1 MVILFLFSLLAGAVT
16 VLSPCILPVLPIILS
31 SATTKG
37 KARPLGVI
45 TGLIVSFSFFTL
57 AVSKIISLLGISAN
71 VLRLA
76 AVFIIAILGL
86 VLVLPF
92 LGTWFERLVRFLPGM
107 VKPRSNQASGFWPG
121 ILTGASL
128 GLVWAPC
135 AGPILAAITALAA
148 TQTVNL
154 ATVLVVVSYAVGAGI
169 PLLAIAYG
177 GRALINRVP
186 FLSRNSLRI
195 QQIFGVAMIL
205 VAVLIAFNVDTLVTT
220 WLTNAIPASWTN
232 TLQAFESGSNVT
244 NQLSLL
250 NPNGKP
256 KSAAPASH
264 LQDLGPAPELAGV
277 TNWINSAPL
286 TLQDLQGHVVL
297 IDFWTYSCVNCIR
310 TLPYLE
316 QWYAKYKD
324 AGFVI
329 IGVHT
334 PEFAFEHDPSN
345 VEAAVK
351 RLGILYPVAQDNNY
365 ATWNAYNNLY
375 WPADYLI
382 DASGHLRYVVLGEG
396 DYTQTE
402 QIIQQ
407 LLEAAGKTVTTNL
420 VSGASAPFTPGETPE
435 TYIDTSRETALA
447 SPEPLVP
454 GQASTYSLPSGLPL
468 NQFAVSGTWNFQ
480 PEYAEVTQ
488 SGGQL
493 VLHFFARDVYIVMSS
508 SQPTTATLLSSLPTP
523 PSPTEDVSA
532 NGTITIDL
540 DRLYHILHFDQPTE
554 GTVTLQFNNTGVQ
567 VYSFTFGG

>member
-1 MVILFLFSLLAGAVT
+1 MIILLLFSLFAGAVT

-45 TGLIVSFSFFTL
+45 TGLIISFSFFTL

-76 AVFIIAILGL
+76 AVIIIAILGL
-86 VLVLPF
+86 VLVLPV
-92 LGTWFERLVRFLPGM
+92 LGTWFDRAVRFLPGI

-148 TQTVNL
+148 TQTINL
-154 ATVLVVVSYAVGAGI
+154 ATILVVVSYAIGAGI

-205 VAVLIAFNVDTLVTT
+205 VAALIAFNVDTLVTT
-220 WLTNAIPASWTN
+220 WLTEAIPASWTN
-232 TLQAFESGSNVT
+232 TLQAFESSSSVT
-244 NQLSLL
+244 NQLSIL
-250 NPNGKP
+250 NPNNKSKP
-256 KSAAPASH
+256 VTPASH
-264 LQDLGPAPELAGV
+264 LQDLGPAPELAGI
-277 TNWINSAPL
+277 TNWINSVPL
-286 TLQDLQGHVVL
+286 TLQSLQGHVVL

-334 PEFAFEHDPSN
+334 PEFAFEHDPTN
-345 VEAAVK
+345 VEMAVK
-351 RLGILYPVAQDNNY
+351 RFGILYPVAQDNNY
-365 ATWNAYNNLY
+365 ATWDAYNNLY

-382 DASGHLRYVVLGEG
+382 DASGHLRYAVFGEG
-396 DYTQTE
+396 NYSQTE
-402 QIIQQ
+402 QVIQQ
-407 LLEAAGKTVTTNL
+407 LLEAAGQTVPINL
-420 VSGASAPFTPGETPE
+420 VSGAAAPFTPGETPE
-435 TYIDTSRETALA
+435 TYIGTSRENSLA

-454 GQASTYSLPSGLPL
+454 GQSSTYTLPSVLPL
-468 NQFAVSGTWNFQ
+468 NQFAVSGNWNFQ
-480 PEYAEVTQ
+480 PEYAQVTQ
-488 SGGQL
+488 ADGLL
-493 VLHFFARDVYIVMSS
+493 VLHFYAKDVYLVMRSN
-508 SQPTTATLLSSLPTP
+508 QPTTVTLVSVSPTP
-523 PSPTEDVSA
+523 PSLTEDVGT
-532 NGTITIDL
+532 NGMITVDT
-540 DRLYHILHFDQPTE
+540 DRLYHLLHFDLPTE
-554 GTVTLQFNNTGVQ
+554 GTVTLQFNNAGVQ